1 MDEDIQKV
9 YSDISDLAKR
19 LNVNIVVGH
28 DRLSPVPRLKQ
39 YVIRFTMKR
48 RWGGEKKFAYQCTLG
63 TLVQS
68 AEQIERVGGK
78 IVGID

>member
-1 MDEDIQKV
+1 MNEDVEKV
-9 YSDISDLAKR
+9 FKEISDLANR
-19 LNVNIVVGH
+19 LNVKIVVGH

>member
-1 MDEDIQKV
+1 MNEDVENVFKE
-9 YSDISDLAKR
+9 ISDLAER
-19 LNVNIVVGH
+19 LNINIVVGH